1 MCKITKFLSKI
12 ESFFVLLQTPKNR
25 CILMKRLK
33 IYMLMTFA
41 VAIWGISLVLTKE
54 VFASD
59 PHFTAPIIIFCR
71 LLFSIVFFVPVM
83 LLARRLE
90 PIRKGDLKYFLLL
103 AFLEPFLYFMCENSG
118 LRYVSSGVAS
128 IIIASIPVFIPFGMF
143 MVYHEKLKIIHVAGV
158 VLSLI
163 GVYLMILG
171 EDGGYT
177 FEFKGLA
184 LLGAAVAVA
193 VVNTLTLVKV
203 VDRYRALTITMYQ
216 NLIGLAYFLP
226 VILFSQLDNFQAIT
240 FSPKILLLLGTLGI
254 GCSTL
259 AYVCFNY
266 SIRKIGATPTLVFN
280 NATPVFTLFFA
291 CILGQESLTWGKMA
305 GMAVAVL
312 GVTVVQLKK

>member
-1 MCKITKFLSKI
+1 
-12 ESFFVLLQTPKNR
+12 
-25 CILMKRLK
+25 MKRLK
-33 IYMLMTFA
+33 IYILMTFA

-71 LLFSIVFFVPVM
+71 LLFSITIFVPIM
-83 LLARRLE
+83 LIIKKFERMK
-90 PIRKGDLKYFLLL
+90 KGDLKCFLLL
-103 AFLEPFLYFMCENSG
+103 AFLEPFLYFLCENSG
-118 LRYVSSGVAS
+118 LQYVSSGVAS

-143 MVYHEKLKIIHVAGV
+143 LVYHERLKVVHVVGV
-158 VLSLI
+158 VLSLV
-163 GVYLMILG
+163 GVCLMILG
-171 EDGGYT
+171 EDEGYV

-203 VDRYRALTITMYQ
+203 VDKYNPLTITMYQ
-216 NLIGLAYFLP
+216 NMIGLLYFLP
-226 VILFSQLDNFQAIT
+226 VILFSQMGNFQAIT
-240 FSPKILLLLGTLGI
+240 FTPKVFLLLGTLGI

-266 SIRKIGATPTLVFN
+266 SIRNIGATPTLVFN

-291 CILGQESLTWGKMA
+291 CILGQEVLTWGKIA

-312 GVTVVQLKK
+312 GVTIVQLKK